1 MDRLISY
8 AEALEYF
15 GVPPHAQAGFVAV
28 GAKGVS
34 EKTIR
39 RVLSGE
45 TYPRAATAAHIR
57 RAVMQAHS
65 RLMGLADVPFA
76 ESQVK
81 EIRAS
86 EQYAWIACY
95 EGALAEFIEQER
107 HRRIPISDSS
117 GELNSTQRQLLE
129 RIRMTLYVMAGF
141 EVASSRQETGI
152 TPYWAH
158 LLPGAE
164 EGVPGRIRMPLW
176 RWFDQLRTQFE
187 KGSLFVGVRATEQ
200 KAAISLFD
208 LCRHLAV
215 FPQHPDLLTE
225 SERKKVAV
233 QFQPPS
239 EKRIHHRKLPYA
251 AVEKE
256 LGLAP
261 KQASRWAN
269 ASRATDLP
277 GWKAL
282 LLINQRML
290 KLMPPL
296 LLKNGPN
303 LPIEFLVARFLHAFC
318 LDCLARGATQ
328 SMLQSME
335 PWYSEAAEVW
345 IRYFNGAGKAEGQN
359 PLLAASPPPP

>member
-8 AEALEYF
+8 SEALEYL
-15 GVPPHAQAGFVAV
+15 GVPPHAQAGFVGA

-34 EKTIR
+34 GKTIR
-39 RVLSGE
+39 RVLAGD
-45 TYPRAATAAHIR
+45 THPRASTAVRIQ

-65 RLMGLADVPFA
+65 RLMGLADVPFS

-107 HRRIPISDSS
+107 RRCTPISDSS
-117 GELNSTQRQLLE
+117 SELNSSQRQMLD
-129 RIRMTLYVMAGF
+129 RIRMTLHVMAGF
-141 EVASSRQETGI
+141 EVASSRRGTGI
-152 TPYWAH
+152 TLYWAD
-158 LLPGAE
+158 LLPRLEGGGA
-164 EGVPGRIRMPLW
+164 GRVRMPLW

-187 KGSLFVGVRATEQ
+187 KGSLFVGVRAREQ

-208 LCRHLAV
+208 LARYLAV
-215 FPQHPDLLTE
+215 LPQHPELLPA
-225 SERKKVAV
+225 SEREKVAA

-239 EKRIHHRKLPYA
+239 AKRIHHRKLPYA

-303 LPIEFLVARFLHAFC
+303 LPIELLVARFLHAFC